1 MIVVA
6 DTSPI
11 NYLVLIGHVEVLP
24 VFYSRIVVPPS
35 VWQELHDASAPDS
48 VRTWLSAPPVWLER
62 RMVNG
67 ALDSSLNFLD
77 LGEREAIALAEE
89 ISADRLI
96 VDETLAREA
105 AQRRKLSVIGTL
117 GILRNA
123 ARANLL
129 NLPNALSELQ
139 NTNFYVSPDLIRSL
153 LEEDAAR
160 LKGI

>member
-11 NYLVLIGHVEVLP
+11 NYLVLIGHIDVLP
-24 VFYSRIVVPPS
+24 VFYERILIPPT
-35 VWQELHDASAPDS
+35 VWSELQDASTPGLVQD
-48 VRTWLSAPPVWLER
+48 WLSHPPTWIEKRTLSR
-62 RMVNG
+62 PPDDS
-67 ALDSSLNFLD
+67 LDFLD
-77 LGEREAIALAEE
+77 TGEREAIALAEE
-89 ISADRLI
+89 VGADRLI

-123 ARANLL
+123 ARSNLL
-129 NLPNALSELQ
+129 ALPDALSKLQ
-139 NTNFYVSPDLIRSL
+139 ETNFYVSPDLILSL

-160 LKGI
+160 LKRT